1 MDTLTTILGYVIYGA
16 QAIAAAWGLYCV
28 IVVWRRLSQAR
39 FRDEDEQNEFM
50 EQVEQGLNSGDIA
63 SVRDMC
69 ENDGRV
75 VPQLVWLALE
85 NLGLGYTKLRHV
97 VADRFQRDVL
107 SDIEHRLSWVLTVVK
122 TAPML
127 GLFGTV
133 GGMMGAFD
141 ALGTGDKIDP
151 ANLATNISLALVTT
165 VIGLGVAIPLMVVV
179 NMINVRI
186 RKLEELVGLGLTQ
199 FFDILNPVL
208 DNAYRAGA

>member
-16 QAIAAAWGLYCV
+16 QATAAAWGLYCV
-28 IVVWRRLSQAR
+28 IVVWRRLSHAR

-50 EQVEQGLNSGDIA
+50 EQVEQGLNSGDFA
-63 SVRDMC
+63 GVRDMC
-69 ENDGRV
+69 EDDGRI

-85 NLGLGYTKLRHV
+85 NMGLGYTKLRHV

-186 RKLEELVGLGLTQ
+186 RKMEELVGLGLTQ
-199 FFDILNPVL
+199 FFDILKPVL
-208 DNAYRAGA
+208 DNAYRAGV